1 MENQTMVAN
10 YRWATLAFISLATLA
25 VLGSGVHAAKS
36 SADMVKIESSAGK
49 IAADGTQ
56 EVTFTL
62 NIEDGWH
69 IYANPVDNEDLTSAQ
84 TKVTIT
90 GKTKPKDV
98 KIEYPKGKIVEDK
111 TLGNYSTYEGKVV
124 IKAKVSR
131 AKDDTGPLDVAIKL
145 QACNEKLC
153 LPPSTVKLEVK

>member
-1 MENQTMVAN
+1 MGANSRLVAI
-10 YRWATLAFISLATLA
+10 TFVSLASLTA
-25 VLGSGVHAAKS
+25 VGSSVRAAKS
-36 SADMVKIESSAGK
+36 SADMVKVETSAGK

-69 IYANPVDNEDLTSAQ
+69 LYANPVGNEDLISAQ
-84 TKVTIT
+84 TKVKIT
-90 GKTKPKDV
+90 GKTKLKDV
-98 KIEYPKGKIVEDK
+98 KVEYPKGKIVEDK
-111 TLGNYSTYEGKVV
+111 TVGNYFTYEGKIV

-145 QACNEKLC
+145 QACDEKKC
-153 LPPSTVKLEVK
+153 LPPGEVTLEVK